1 MHDIPQTVHM
11 KLNRVIIGDI
21 PSRLYIFVAPSD
33 TFLAHN
39 PTKNPYVYKFPGIT
53 KFSLEYGDKEWPRK
67 DGVEFRKVPG
77 DLITKNG
84 IRTLTDAEVER
95 LVTHNWNSYDIL
107 RGPFTAP
114 NFLHKMAVK
123 EKEWFKYC
131 CVMAVDL
138 TPLACDFFNTD
149 LRGPKSEG
157 AIAINIKF
165 AGVMPPDFKLVTIS
179 EFKNMVTWSVPDF
192 KITMDV

>member
-1 MHDIPQTVHM
+1 
-11 KLNRVIIGDI
+11 
-21 PSRLYIFVAPSD
+21 
-33 TFLAHN
+33 
-39 PTKNPYVYKFPGIT
+39 
-53 KFSLEYGDKEWPRK
+53 
-67 DGVEFRKVPG
+67 
-77 DLITKNG
+77 
-84 IRTLTDAEVER
+84 
-95 LVTHNWNSYDIL
+95 
-107 RGPFTAP
+107 
-114 NFLHKMAVK
+114 
-123 EKEWFKYC
+123 
-131 CVMAVDL
+131 MAVDL